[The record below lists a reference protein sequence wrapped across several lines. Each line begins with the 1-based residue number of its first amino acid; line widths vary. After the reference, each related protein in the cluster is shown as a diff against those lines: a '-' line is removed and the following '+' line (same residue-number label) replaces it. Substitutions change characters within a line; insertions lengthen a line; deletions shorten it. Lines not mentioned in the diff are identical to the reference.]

1 MPYINTVDING
12 VIYNLGNLKDD
23 DGYIVNLP
31 DLTKDDTFILQGD
44 IVNDLN
50 TEQSNKPLSARQG
63 SVLNKKD
70 EDLQNQITTLSGQS
84 DDRFTSLGGRIDSLT
99 TDMTTKDGETLS
111 SAKSY
116 SDTKCSET
124 LASANK
130 HTDDSCATINTTITA
145 LQKTVQDNKTSVDSD
160 VSDLRDYANNTFI
173 EKTKIADNLT
183 TNSSEQILSAKQGK
197 ALNDGKL
204 NISGGTMTGNI
215 NMNHHGIN
223 NIGYMEVVADAQ
235 TEGVKLR
242 SSGTADAPVLEIGG
256 TQGDEAAIVRGLAN
270 PVEDTDAANKK
281 FVLDSITSG
290 SDGATFTPSVSSEG
304 ILSWTNDKGKANPA
318 SVNIRGK
325 DGDPLSVLAAYPVG
339 AIYISVSSTNPQTL
353 FGGTWEQ
360 IQGRFLLAADSTY
373 KAGSTGGEAS
383 VTLIREQLPTAAW
396 ASGDG
401 TNAKAGSITGTT
413 DTGYGAWT
421 QADNWGQPHNN
432 MPPYLAV
439 YMWKRTK

>member
-23 DGYIVNLP
+23 DGHVVNLP
-31 DLTKDDTFILQGD
+31 DLSKDDTFVLQGD
-44 IVNDLN
+44 IVNDLS

-70 EDLQNQITTLSGQS
+70 EDLQNQIATLSGRS

-99 TDMTTKDGETLS
+99 TDMATKDSETL
-111 SAKSY
+111 ANANSY
-116 SDTKCSET
+116 SDTKCNET
-124 LASANK
+124 LTSANT
-130 HTDDSCATINTTITA
+130 HTDDSCTAINTTIAA
-145 LQKTVQDNKTSVDSD
+145 LQKTVQDNKISVDSD
-160 VSDLRDYANNTFI
+160 VSDLRDYTNNTFI

-183 TNSSEQILSAKQGK
+183 TNSSEQVLSAKQGK

-204 NISGGTMTGNI
+204 NISGGTMSGNI
-215 NMNHHGIN
+215 NMNHNCIN
-223 NIGYMEVVADAQ
+223 NIDYMEIVADAQ
-235 TEGVKLR
+235 TEGVKLQ

-256 TQGDEAAIVRGLAN
+256 TQGGEATIVRGLAN

-304 ILSWTNDKGKANPA
+304 VLSWTNDKGKENPA
-318 SVNIRGK
+318 SVNIKGK

-383 VTLIREQLPTAAW
+383 VTLTREQLPAAAW